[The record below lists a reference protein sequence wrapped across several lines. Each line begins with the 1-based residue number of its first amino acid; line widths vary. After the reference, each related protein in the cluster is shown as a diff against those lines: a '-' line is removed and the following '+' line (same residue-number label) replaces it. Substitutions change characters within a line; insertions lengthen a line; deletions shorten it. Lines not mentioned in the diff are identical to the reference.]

1 MNRSRTALA
10 IATMTAIAALAL
22 AERRRPLRAATR
34 DAVPR
39 IARNLAMGAMCAAV
53 VAVAEQPIT
62 EAIARKN
69 AEQRRGLAG
78 LLPHHLGPLVAF
90 LAMDYSFY
98 LWHVATHR
106 VPALWRLHRVH
117 HVDLD
122 LDMSTAVRFH
132 FVDMAVSL
140 PWQVARVRL
149 SGIGPRTL
157 TVWRQFFFLS
167 ILFHHSNV
175 RLPGRWDERLSL
187 LLTTPRMHGI
197 HHSTRLDERE
207 SNWSSGISLWDRI
220 HDTFVS
226 NVDQSG
232 IRIGVDDP
240 DAGRDM
246 LLLPSLVAPF
256 A

>member
-1 MNRSRTALA
+1 
-10 IATMTAIAALAL
+10 
-22 AERRRPLRAATR
+22 
-34 DAVPR
+34 
-39 IARNLAMGAMCAAV
+39 MGAMCAAV
-53 VAVAEQPIT
+53 VALAEQPIT

-69 AEQRRGLAG
+69 AERRRGLAG
-78 LLPHHLGPLVAF
+78 LVPNRLAPLAAF

-106 VPALWRLHRVH
+106 VPVLWRLHRLH
-117 HVDLD
+117 HVDPD

-149 SGIGPRTL
+149 SGIRPRTL
-157 TVWRQFFFLS
+157 AAWRQFFFLS
-167 ILFHHSNV
+167 ILFHHSNL
-175 RLPGRWDERLSL
+175 RIPGRWDERLSL

-197 HHSTRLDERE
+197 HHSTRLNERE
-207 SNWSSGISLWDRI
+207 SNWSSGISLWDRL
-220 HDTFVS
+220 HGTFMS
-226 NVDQSG
+226 NIDQSS

-240 DAGRDM
+240 DAANDT
-246 LLLPSLVAPF
+246 LLLPALAAPF

>member
-1 MNRSRTALA
+1 
-10 IATMTAIAALAL
+10 
-22 AERRRPLRAATR
+22 
-34 DAVPR
+34 
-39 IARNLAMGAMCAAV
+39 MGAMCAAV

-69 AEQRRGLAG
+69 AERRRGLAG
-78 LLPHHLGPLVAF
+78 LVPMRLAPLAAF

-106 VPALWRLHRVH
+106 VPVLWRLHRLH
-117 HVDLD
+117 HVDPD

-157 TVWRQFFFLS
+157 AAWRQFFFLS
-167 ILFHHSNV
+167 ILFHHSNL
-175 RLPGRWDERLSL
+175 RMPGRWDERLSL

-207 SNWSSGISLWDRI
+207 SNWSSGISLWDRL
-220 HDTFVS
+220 HGTFVL
-226 NVDQSG
+226 NIDQSN

-240 DAGRDM
+240 DAANDT
-246 LLLPSLVAPF
+246 LLLPALAAPF